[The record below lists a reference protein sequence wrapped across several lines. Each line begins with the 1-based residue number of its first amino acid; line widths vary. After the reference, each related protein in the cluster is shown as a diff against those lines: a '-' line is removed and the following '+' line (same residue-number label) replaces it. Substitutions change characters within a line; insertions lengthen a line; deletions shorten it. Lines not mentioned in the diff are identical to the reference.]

1 MSNLVI
7 CPICFHHRDSIKK
20 LVRLSVTVLYKCSE
34 CGVVFCS
41 PNFQNKKGDFFDVY
55 PVDQWIKYYAPFRLR
70 THRKFINKHR
80 GLFSS
85 VDSVLD
91 IGCAAGWFL
100 NIIKKNKMLTVGV
113 DPSPSMKG
121 RVNRKHKFYSLTADR
136 IGRVPGNFDL
146 ISFWNVF
153 EHFSDPH
160 KILNKVS
167 KKLTKSGLLALSV
180 PNQNGF
186 ISRFS
191 YLLAKISRG
200 KFVFP
205 LEELFQTNN
214 AFGHLYHY
222 NRSSITTLLRKHGF
236 TPLLWEGS
244 DIVDTTN
251 VRQRLTIADSH
262 SDEIKQQILAIAI
275 GWMTKFAGWLNLHD
289 ELVVVAKKDC
299 WWQQTAIF
307 DVR

>member
-1 MSNLVI
+1 MPKPVI
-7 CPICFHHRDSIKK
+7 CKICFHFDLIEKLIK
-20 LVRLSVTVLYKCSE
+20 LSVTTLYRCGS

-41 PNFQNKKGDFFDVY
+41 PNFHSRKGDFFDVY
-55 PVDQWIKYYAPFRLR
+55 PVDQWIRYYAPFRLR
-70 THRKFINKHR
+70 THRKFISHHSK
-80 GLFSS
+80 LFSS
-85 VDSVLD
+85 VKSVMD

-100 NIIKKNKMLTVGV
+100 DIIKENKENKVLTVGV

-121 RVNRKHKFYSLTADR
+121 RVGKKHKFYSLRADQ

-153 EHFSDPH
+153 EHFNNPH
-160 KILNKVS
+160 KILSKVS
-167 KKLTKSGLLALSV
+167 KRLTKSGLLVLSV

-186 ISRFS
+186 ISRLS
-191 YLLAKISRG
+191 YLLARISNG

-222 NRSSITTLLRKHGF
+222 NRCSVAALLKKHRF
-236 TPLLWEGS
+236 IPLLWEGS
-244 DIVDTTN
+244 DIVDTAN

-262 SDEIKQQILAIAI
+262 LDEIKQQIMAIAI
-275 GWMTKFAGWLNLHD
+275 GRMTKFAGWLNLHD
-289 ELVVVAKKDC
+289 ELVVVARK
-299 WWQQTAIF
+299 
-307 DVR
+307 V

>member
-1 MSNLVI
+1 MILSMPKFVI
-7 CPICFHHRDSIKK
+7 CPICFNSSLIEK
-20 LVRLSVTVLYKCSE
+20 LVKLPVTVLYRCDS
-34 CGVVFCS
+34 CGVIFCS

-70 THRKFINKHR
+70 THRKFIKDHR
-80 GLFSS
+80 KLFPFAKS
-85 VDSVLD
+85 VMD

-100 NIIKKNKMLTVGV
+100 DAIKKNKILTVGV

-121 RVNRKHKFYSLTADR
+121 KVRKKHKFYSLTADQIDR
-136 IGRVPGNFDL
+136 ISGNFDL

-160 KILNKVS
+160 KILEQVS
-167 KKLTKSGLLALSV
+167 KKLTKSGFLILSV

-186 ISRFS
+186 ISSLS
-191 YLLAKISRG
+191 YSLAKISNG

-214 AFGHLYHY
+214 PFGHLFHY
-222 NRSSITTLLRKHGF
+222 NQSSLTVLLRKHNF
-236 TPLLWEGS
+236 SPILWEGS
-244 DIVDTTN
+244 DIVDTAN

-262 SDEIKQQILAIAI
+262 FDEIKQQLLAVVI
-275 GWMTKFAGWLNLHD
+275 GWMTKLAGWLNLHD

-299 WWQQTAIF
+299 W
-307 DVR
+307 